1 MDNSDRKRKP
11 LRRLINVARGRDR
24 ADLHIRNCRIVD
36 VFNKEVFEGDVYIV
50 DGMIAGYG
58 EGWFPEA
65 REVFDAKGMYL
76 VPGFIDSHLHIES
89 SHLSPAEYSRLV
101 VPCGTTTV
109 IADPHEIVNVC
120 GLDGFDYMLEAS
132 KELPLSVFLQ
142 VPSCV
147 PCTPFENAGAT
158 ILAKD
163 IAKRINNPRVLGLG
177 EMMDFVGVCSA
188 RDEVLDKLLVAKK
201 AGKVIDGHYMGFDP
215 RLDAYSAAGISTDH
229 ECSHPE
235 EMHNRIRR
243 GMYVLLRQGTA
254 CHDLVNLVKGMTKG
268 NTDRCLLCTDDCA
281 AKTMVEIGHIDN
293 NVRMAIAEGV
303 DPIDAICMAT
313 INAAQCY
320 RLDDRG
326 AVAPGRRADLLLLS
340 SLDKDFKVVEV
351 FAAGR
356 HVASH
361 RKYLGKPVHAPI
373 DKVSGRMNVKNLSPQ
388 RFALRLK
395 SNHVRVIKILPGSV
409 VTDETEA
416 CVDLDQNGFWQRND
430 DDIVKIAVVERHK
443 GTGNIGVGLITGLNI
458 RNGAVATS
466 IAHDSHNII
475 VAGDNDRDMCLAV
488 EELVRLGGGM
498 TVVASGKVVE
508 SVQHEIAGLM
518 TDLPGEVVAK
528 KLASII
534 ETARRELGISGGVD
548 PFMTLCFMSLVVI
561 PHLKIT
567 DMGLFD
573 LKKYDFVPL
582 EIEENETLQ

>member
-1 MDNSDRKRKP
+1 MDEKKK
-11 LRRLINVARGRDR
+11 LTRLINVARGRDR
-24 ADLHIRNCRIVD
+24 ADLRIKNCRIVD

-50 DGMIAGYG
+50 DGTIAGYG
-58 EGWFPEA
+58 EDWFPEA

-89 SHLSPAEYSRLV
+89 SHLSPAEYSNLV

-109 IADPHEIVNVC
+109 IAGPHEIVNVC
-120 GLDGFDYMLEAS
+120 GLDGFDYMLEAT
-132 KELPLSVFLQ
+132 ENLPLSVFLQ

-163 IAKRINNPRVLGLG
+163 IARRIDNPRVLGLG
-177 EMMDFVGVCSA
+177 ELMDFVGVCAA
-188 RDEVLDKLLVAKK
+188 RDEILDKILVAKK
-201 AGKVIDGHYMGFDP
+201 AGKVIDGHYLGFDP
-215 RLDAYSAAGISTDH
+215 RLDAYCAAGIRTDH
-229 ECSHPE
+229 ECSHPD

-254 CHDLVNLVKGMTKG
+254 CHDLQNLLKGMDG
-268 NTDRCLLCTDDCA
+268 RNTDRCLICTDDCA

-313 INAAQCY
+313 INAARCY

-326 AVAPGRRADLLLLS
+326 AVAPGRRADLLLLT
-340 SLDKDFKVVEV
+340 SLDKDFKVKEV
-351 FAAGR
+351 FTAGV
-356 HVASH
+356 HVASS
-361 RKYLGKPVHAPI
+361 RKYLVTPVHVPI
-373 DKVSGRMNVKNLSPQ
+373 DKVSGRMNVKNLSPE
-388 RFALRLK
+388 RFELK
-395 SNHVRVIKILPGSV
+395 LKTNHVRVIKILPGSV
-409 VTDETEA
+409 VTEEVERDVELDE
-416 CVDLDQNGFWQRND
+416 NGVWHRNSE
-430 DDIVKIAVVERHK
+430 DIVKIAVVERHR
-443 GTGNIGVGLITGLNI
+443 GTGNIGVGLITGFNLKD
-458 RNGAVATS
+458 GAVATS

-475 VAGDNDRDMCLAV
+475 VAGDNNEDMCLAV

-498 TVVASGKVVE
+498 TVVCKGKVVE

-518 TDLPGEVVAK
+518 TDLPGAVVAE

-534 ETARRELGISGGVD
+534 ATARKELGIAGGVD

-561 PHLKIT
+561 PHIKIT
-567 DMGLFD
+567 DLGLFD
-573 LKKYDFVPL
+573 LKKYDFVPVA
-582 EIEENETLQ
+582 IEPEKPLG